1 MSNTHPIS
9 NIRHPTSKLVK
20 EVQPVRP
27 ASPRRAAQV
36 CFPDGRTFEAP
47 IGTPLED
54 FARAAFPAP
63 PVPVMAALVDGKLK
77 ELTWPVACDVEA
89 TPVTLAD
96 SDGVR
101 IYRRSLSF
109 LLVAAAQ
116 KLFPQ
121 AQVYVDY
128 PLPFGGYFCLV
139 RGREPF
145 TPQELDQ
152 LTALMQEMVA
162 ADLPITKERVPL
174 DQAVALFRGWGEK
187 EVVRLLTYRRKDYL
201 TLYQLDGVRDSFH
214 GYMVPSTGYLRL
226 FALRSYAPG
235 FVLQFPRR
243 HRPTEL
249 LPFEEFPHLAAVF
262 REYGEWVRRLAVE
275 DVGALN
281 EAIEAGRMSEII
293 LVAEALHEQRIAQI
307 AGDIARRRG
316 EVRLV
321 LIAGPSASGKTTLAR
336 RLAVQLLAAGIRPVA
351 ISLDDYFLEREHT
364 PRDEHGEYDFE
375 ALEAVDLALFN
386 DHLLRL
392 MEGESVPIPHYNF
405 RTGQREAG
413 ETLLLAPDHVLL
425 VEGIHGLNPALV
437 PALSPQ
443 RICRIYVSA
452 LTQLNIDRHN
462 RVSTTDTRLIRR
474 IVRDSWARGYSAQ
487 ETIARWESV
496 RRGEKRHIFPYQENA
511 DVMFNSAL
519 VYELAVL
526 KPLAEPLLF
535 QVKPSSRARVEVRR
549 LLAFLDWFLP
559 YSAGIVPSNSI
570 LREFI
575 GGSILEEFRPWRV
588 MKGRE
593 SNDEETIQLA

>member
-1 MSNTHPIS
+1 MDKT
-9 NIRHPTSKLVK
+9 TSVK
-20 EVQPVRP
+20 EVQPVTP

-36 CFPDGRTFEAP
+36 RFPDGRTFEAP
-47 IGTPLED
+47 IGTPLE
-54 FARAAFPAP
+54 AYLRAAFPDP

-77 ELTWPVACDVEA
+77 ELTWPVACDVEV
-89 TPVTLAD
+89 TPLTLAD

-121 AQVYVDY
+121 AHVYMDHS
-128 PLPFGGYFCLV
+128 LPFGGYFCQV

-145 TPQELDQ
+145 TPQELDR
-152 LTALMQEMVA
+152 LAARMREMIA
-162 ADLPITKERVPL
+162 ADLPITKEEVPL
-174 DQAVALFRGWGEK
+174 DQAVALFRGRGEG

-201 TLYQLDGVRDSFH
+201 TLYELNGVRDSFH
-214 GYMVPSTGYLRL
+214 GYMLPSTGYLRH
-226 FALRSYAPG
+226 FALRFYPPG

-243 HRPTEL
+243 HCPTEL
-249 LPFEEFPHLAAVF
+249 LPFEEFPQLVTVF
-262 REYGEWVRRLAVE
+262 QEYGEWVRRLAVE

-281 EAIEAGRMSEII
+281 EAMEAGRMPEII

-307 AGDIARRRG
+307 AGEIARRRG
-316 EVRLV
+316 ELRLV
-321 LIAGPSASGKTTLAR
+321 LIAGPSASGKTTFAR
-336 RLAVQLLAAGIRPVA
+336 RLAVQLLAAGVRPVA
-351 ISLDDYFLEREHT
+351 ISLDNYFLEREHT
-364 PRDEHGEYDFE
+364 PRDEWGEYDFE
-375 ALEAVDLALFN
+375 ALETLDLALFN

-392 MEGESVPIPHYNF
+392 MEGEAVSIPRFNF

-413 ETLLLAPDHVLL
+413 ETLLLGPDCVLL

-437 PALSPQ
+437 PALPRR
-443 RICRIYVSA
+443 RIYRIYVSA
-452 LTQLNIDRHN
+452 LTQLNIDHHN
-462 RVSTTDTRLIRR
+462 RVSTTDSRLIRR

-487 ETIARWESV
+487 ETLARWESV

-535 QVKPSSRARVEVRR
+535 HVKPSSRARVEGRR

-559 YSAGIVPSNSI
+559 YSSDIVPSNSI

-588 MKGRE
+588 ANG
-593 SNDEETIQLA
+593 Q

>member
-1 MSNTHPIS
+1 MSNTHPVS
-9 NIRHPTSKLVK
+9 NIQYPISKLVK
-20 EVQPVRP
+20 EVQPVKP

-36 CFPDGRTFEAP
+36 RFPDGRVFEAP
-47 IGTPLED
+47 IGTPLE
-54 FARAAFPAP
+54 ALVRAAFPDP

-77 ELTWPVACDVEA
+77 ELTWPVARDVET

-96 SDGVR
+96 SDGGR

-121 AQVYVDY
+121 AHVYVDY
-128 PLPFGGYFCLV
+128 SLPFGGYFCQV

-145 TPQELDQ
+145 TPQELDR
-152 LTALMQEMVA
+152 LAARMREMVA
-162 ADLPITKERVPL
+162 ADLPITKEQVPL
-174 DQAVALFRGWGEK
+174 DQAATIFCAQGED
-187 EVVRLLTYRRKDYL
+187 EMLRLLTYRRKDYL
-201 TLYQLDGVRDSFH
+201 TLYQLDGVRDCFH

-226 FALRSYAPG
+226 FALRSYPPG

-243 HRPTEL
+243 HRPTGL
-249 LPFEEFPHLAAVF
+249 LPFQEFPQLVAVF
-262 REYGEWVRRLAVE
+262 REYGEWVRRLAVQ

-321 LIAGPSASGKTTLAR
+321 LIAGPSASGKTTFAR

-351 ISLDDYFLEREHT
+351 ISLDNYFLDREHT
-364 PRDEHGEYDFE
+364 PRDERGQYDFE
-375 ALEAVDLALFN
+375 ALETVDLALFN
-386 DHLLRL
+386 EQLLSL
-392 MEGESVPIPHYNF
+392 MEGEAVSIPHYNF
-405 RTGQREAG
+405 CTGQRETG
-413 ETLLLAPDHVLL
+413 ETMFLGPDHVLL

-437 PALSPQ
+437 PALPPQ
-443 RICRIYVSA
+443 RIFRIYVSA
-452 LTQLNIDRHN
+452 VTQLNIDRHN
-462 RVSTTDTRLIRR
+462 RVSTTDSRLIRR
-474 IVRDSWARGYSAQ
+474 IVRDARTRGYSAQ

-496 RRGEKRHIFPYQENA
+496 RRGEKRRIFPYQENA

-535 QVKPSSRARVEVRR
+535 QIKPSSRARVEGRR

-559 YSAGIVPSNSI
+559 YASDIVPSNSI

-588 MKGRE
+588 QR
-593 SNDEETIQLA
+593 

>member
-1 MSNTHPIS
+1 MSNMQYPIA
-9 NIRHPTSKLVK
+9 KLVG
-20 EVQPVRP
+20 EVPAVRP
-27 ASPRRAAQV
+27 SSPRRAAQV
-36 CFPDGRTFEAP
+36 RFPDGRTFEAP
-47 IGTPLED
+47 IGTPLEA
-54 FARAAFPAP
+54 FVQAAFPDP

-77 ELTWPVACDVEA
+77 ELTWSVGCDVKA
-89 TPVTLAD
+89 APVTLAD

-121 AQVYVDY
+121 VQVYVDY
-128 PLPFGGYFCLV
+128 PLPFGGYFCQA

-145 TPQELDQ
+145 TPQELDRLAAQ
-152 LTALMQEMVA
+152 MREMVA
-162 ADLPITKERVPL
+162 ADLPITKQEVPL
-174 DQAVALFRGWGEK
+174 DQAVAFFRAQGE
-187 EVVRLLTYRRKDYL
+187 EDVVRLLTYRRKEYL

-214 GYMVPSTGYLRL
+214 GFMLPSTGYLRL
-226 FALRSYAPG
+226 FDLRAYPPG

-243 HRPTEL
+243 YQPTEL
-249 LPFEEFPHLAAVF
+249 LPFEEFPQLVAVF

-281 EAIEAGRMSEII
+281 QAIEAGRIPEII

-307 AGDIARRRG
+307 AGEIARRRG

-321 LIAGPSASGKTTLAR
+321 LIAGPSASGKTTFAR
-336 RLAVQLLAAGIRPVA
+336 RLAVQLLAAGVRPVA
-351 ISLDDYFLEREHT
+351 IGLDDYFLEREHT
-364 PRDEHGEYDFE
+364 PRDERGEYDFE
-375 ALEAVDLALFN
+375 ALEAVDLSLFN

-392 MEGESVPIPHYNF
+392 MEGKAVTTPHYNF
-405 RTGQREAG
+405 HTGRREVG
-413 ETLLLAPDHVLL
+413 EALHLAPDHVLL

-437 PALSPQ
+437 PALPPQ
-443 RICRIYVSA
+443 CIYRIYVSA

-474 IVRDSWARGYSAQ
+474 IVRDAWNRGYSAQ
-487 ETIARWESV
+487 ETLARWGSV

-535 QVKPSSRARVEVRR
+535 QVKPSSRARVEGRR

-559 YSAGIVPSNSI
+559 YALDIVPSNSI

-588 MKGRE
+588 QR
-593 SNDEETIQLA
+593 

>member
-1 MSNTHPIS
+1 MENTPS
-9 NIRHPTSKLVK
+9 VK
-20 EVQPVRP
+20 EIQPAVTP

-47 IGTPLED
+47 IGTPLE
-54 FARAAFPAP
+54 AYIQAAFPDP
-63 PVPVMAALVDGKLK
+63 PVPMMAALVDGKLK
-77 ELTWPVACDVEA
+77 ELTWSVTCDVEA
-89 TPVTLAD
+89 VPVTLAD
-96 SDGVR
+96 SDGGR

-128 PLPFGGYFCLV
+128 PLPFGGYFCEV

-145 TPQELDQ
+145 SPQELDR
-152 LTALMQEMVA
+152 LEARMQEMVA
-162 ADLPITKERVPL
+162 ADLRITKEQVPL
-174 DQAVALFRGWGEK
+174 DQAVELFRDRGE
-187 EVVRLLTYRRKDYL
+187 EEMVRLLAYRRKDYL
-201 TLYQLDGVRDSFH
+201 TLYQLDRVRDSFH

-226 FALRSYAPG
+226 FALRYYPPG
-235 FVLQFPRR
+235 FVLQFSRR

-249 LPFEEFPHLAAVF
+249 LPFGEFPQLVAVF
-262 REYGEWVRRLAVE
+262 REYGEWVRRLAVQN
-275 DVGALN
+275 VGALN
-281 EAIEAGRMSEII
+281 EAIEVGRMAEII

-307 AGDIARRRG
+307 AEEIARRRG

-321 LIAGPSASGKTTLAR
+321 LIAGPSASGKTTFAR
-336 RLAVQLLAAGIRPVA
+336 RLAVQLLAAGVRPVA
-351 ISLDDYFLEREHT
+351 VSLDDYFLERENT
-364 PRDEHGEYDFE
+364 PRDEHGEYNFE
-375 ALEAVDLALFN
+375 ALETLDLALFN

-392 MEGESVPIPHYNF
+392 MEGEAVSIPHFNF
-405 RTGQREAG
+405 RTGQREEG
-413 ETLLLAPDHVLL
+413 ETLLLGPDHVLL

-437 PALSPQ
+437 PALPRR
-443 RICRIYVSA
+443 RIYRIYVSA

-474 IVRDSWARGYSAQ
+474 IVRDSWARGYSAR
-487 ETIARWESV
+487 ETLARWESV

-535 QVKPSSRARVEVRR
+535 QVKPSSRARVEGRR

-559 YSAGIVPSNSI
+559 YSSDIVPSNSI

-575 GGSILEEFRPWRV
+575 GGSILEEFRPWQV
-588 MKGRE
+588 QK
-593 SNDEETIQLA
+593 

>member
-1 MSNTHPIS
+1 MENTP
-9 NIRHPTSKLVK
+9 LVK

-36 CFPDGRTFEAP
+36 RFPDGRVFEAP
-47 IGTPLED
+47 IGTPLEA
-54 FARAAFPAP
+54 FARAAFPDP
-63 PVPVMAALVDGKLK
+63 RVPVMAALVDGKLK

-89 TPVTLAD
+89 APVTLAD

-116 KLFPQ
+116 QIFPQ

-128 PLPFGGYFCLV
+128 PLPFGGCFCEV
-139 RGREPF
+139 RGRGPF
-145 TPQELDQ
+145 TPQELDR
-152 LTALMQEMVA
+152 LEARMREMVA
-162 ADLPITKERVPL
+162 ADLPITKEQVPL
-174 DQAVALFRGWGEK
+174 EQAVALFRSWGEE
-187 EVVRLLTYRRKDYL
+187 EVLRLLAYRRKDYL
-201 TLYQLDGVRDSFH
+201 TLYQLDGVRDCFQ
-214 GYMVPSTGYLRL
+214 GYMAPSTGYLRL
-226 FALRSYAPG
+226 FALRSYPPG

-249 LPFEEFPHLAAVF
+249 LPFEEFPQLVTVF

-293 LVAEALHEQRIAQI
+293 LVAEALHEQGIAQI
-307 AGDIARRRG
+307 AGEIGRRRG

-321 LIAGPSASGKTTLAR
+321 LIAGPSASGKTTFAR

-351 ISLDDYFLEREHT
+351 ISLDDYFLEREFT

-375 ALEAVDLALFN
+375 TLETVDLALFN

-392 MEGESVPIPHYNF
+392 MEGEAVSIPHYNF

-413 ETLLLAPDHVLL
+413 ETLFLGPDHVLL

-437 PALSPQ
+437 PALPS
-443 RICRIYVSA
+443 RCIYRIYVSA

-474 IVRDSWARGYSAQ
+474 IVRDAWARGYSAQ

-511 DVMFNSAL
+511 NVMFNSAL

-559 YSAGIVPSNSI
+559 YSSDIVPSNSI

-575 GGSILEEFRPWRV
+575 GGSILEEFKPWRIA
-588 MKGRE
+588 KG
-593 SNDEETIQLA
+593 Q

>member
-1 MSNTHPIS
+1 M
-9 NIRHPTSKLVK
+9 K
-20 EVQPVRP
+20 EVQPVKP
-27 ASPRRAAQV
+27 APPRRAAQV
-36 CFPDGRTFEAP
+36 RFPDGRVFEAP
-47 IGTPLED
+47 IGTPLEA
-54 FARAAFPAP
+54 FARAAFPDP
-63 PVPVMAALVDGKLK
+63 RVPVMAALVDGKLK

-89 TPVTLAD
+89 APITLAD
-96 SDGVR
+96 NDGER

-116 KLFPQ
+116 QLFPQ

-145 TPQELDQ
+145 SPQELDQ
-152 LTALMQEMVA
+152 LEARMREMVA
-162 ADLPITKERVPL
+162 ADLPITKEEVPL
-174 DQAVALFRGWGEK
+174 EQAVALFRGWGE
-187 EVVRLLTYRRKDYL
+187 EEMVRLLAYRRKDYL
-201 TLYQLDGVRDSFH
+201 TLYQLDGVRDCFH
-214 GYMVPSTGYLRL
+214 GYMAPSTGYLRL
-226 FALRSYAPG
+226 FALRSYPPG
-235 FVLQFPRR
+235 FALQFARR
-243 HRPTEL
+243 YRPTEL
-249 LPFEEFPHLAAVF
+249 LPFEEFPQLVAVF

-275 DVGALN
+275 EVGALN

-307 AGDIARRRG
+307 AGEIARRRG

-321 LIAGPSASGKTTLAR
+321 LIAGPSASGKTTFAR

-351 ISLDDYFLEREHT
+351 ISLDDYFLERELT
-364 PRDEHGEYDFE
+364 PRDEHGEYNFE
-375 ALEAVDLALFN
+375 ALETVDLALFN
-386 DHLLRL
+386 NHLLRL
-392 MEGESVPIPHYNF
+392 MEGEAVSIPHYNF
-405 RTGQREAG
+405 RTGRREEG
-413 ETLLLAPDHVLL
+413 ETLFLGPDHVLL

-437 PALSPQ
+437 PALPPQ
-443 RICRIYVSA
+443 HIYRIYVSA

-474 IVRDSWARGYSAQ
+474 IVRDARTRGYSAQ

-496 RRGEKRHIFPYQENA
+496 RRGERDYIFPYQENA

-535 QVKPSSRARVEVRR
+535 QVKPSSRARVEGRR

-559 YSAGIVPSNSI
+559 YSSDIVPSNSI

-588 MKGRE
+588 MKEGE
-593 SNDEETIQLA
+593 SNGEKTVQLA

>member
-1 MSNTHPIS
+1 MP
-9 NIRHPTSKLVK
+9 LVK
-20 EVQPVRP
+20 EVQAVKP

-36 CFPDGRTFEAP
+36 RFPDSRAFEAP
-47 IGTPLED
+47 IGTPLEA
-54 FARAAFPAP
+54 FVRAAFPDP

-89 TPVTLAD
+89 APVTLAD
-96 SDGVR
+96 SDGGR

-109 LLVAAAQ
+109 LLVAAAR

-128 PLPFGGYFCLV
+128 SLPFGGYFCQV

-145 TPQELDQ
+145 TPQELDR
-152 LTALMQEMVA
+152 LAARMREMVA
-162 ADLPITKERVPL
+162 ADLPINKEQVPL
-174 DQAVALFRGWGEK
+174 DQAGALFRAQGED
-187 EVVRLLTYRRKDYL
+187 EMVRLLTYRRKDYL

-214 GYMVPSTGYLRL
+214 GYMAPSTGYLRL
-226 FALRSYAPG
+226 FALRFYPPG

-243 HRPTEL
+243 YRPTEL
-249 LPFEEFPHLAAVF
+249 LPFREFPQLVAVF
-262 REYGEWVRRLAVE
+262 REYGEWVRRLAIQ

-321 LIAGPSASGKTTLAR
+321 LIAGPSASGKTTFAR

-351 ISLDDYFLEREHT
+351 VSLDDYFLEREHT
-364 PRDEHGEYDFE
+364 PRDERGEYDFE
-375 ALEAVDLALFN
+375 ALETVDLALFN

-392 MEGESVPIPHYNF
+392 MEGEAVSIPHYNF
-405 RTGQREAG
+405 RVGQREAG
-413 ETLLLAPDHVLL
+413 ETLRLRPDHVLL
-425 VEGIHGLNPALV
+425 VEGIHGLNPTLV
-437 PALSPQ
+437 PSLPS
-443 RICRIYVSA
+443 RRIYRIYASA
-452 LTQLNIDRHN
+452 LTQLSIDRHN
-462 RVSTTDTRLIRR
+462 RVSTTDSRLIRR
-474 IVRDSWARGYSAQ
+474 IVRDAWARGYSAQ

-535 QVKPSSRARVEVRR
+535 QVKPSSRARVEGRR

-559 YSAGIVPSNSI
+559 YSLDIVPSNSI

-588 MKGRE
+588 
-593 SNDEETIQLA
+593 SNGQ

>member
-1 MSNTHPIS
+1 MIMESTP
-9 NIRHPTSKLVK
+9 VK
-20 EVQPVRP
+20 EIQPVRP

-36 CFPDGRTFEAP
+36 RFPDGRAFEAS
-47 IGTPLED
+47 IGTPLEA
-54 FARAAFPAP
+54 FVQVAFPDPAM
-63 PVPVMAALVDGKLK
+63 PVMAALVDGKLK
-77 ELTWPVACDVEA
+77 ELTWPVTCDVEA
-89 TPVTLAD
+89 APLTLAD
-96 SDGVR
+96 SDGER

-116 KLFPQ
+116 QLFPQ

-128 PLPFGGYFCLV
+128 PLPFGGYFCQV

-152 LTALMQEMVA
+152 LEARMREMVV
-162 ADLPITKERVPL
+162 ADLPITREQVPL
-174 DQAVALFRGWGEK
+174 DQAVAFFRAQRED
-187 EVVRLLTYRRKDYL
+187 EMVRLLSYRRKDYL
-201 TLYQLDGVRDSFH
+201 TLYELDGVRDSLH

-226 FALRSYAPG
+226 FALRPHPLG
-235 FVLQFPRR
+235 FVLQFARR
-243 HRPTEL
+243 YRPTEL
-249 LPFEEFPHLAAVF
+249 LSFEEFPQLVAVF
-262 REYGEWVRRLAVE
+262 REYGDWVRRLAVG

-281 EAIEAGRMSEII
+281 EAIEAGRMPEII

-307 AGDIARRRG
+307 AGEIARRRG
-316 EVRLV
+316 EVWLV
-321 LIAGPSASGKTTLAR
+321 LIAGPSASGKTTFAR

-351 ISLDDYFLEREHT
+351 ISLDDYFLEREDT

-375 ALEAVDLALFN
+375 GLETVDLALFN

-392 MEGESVPIPHYNF
+392 MEGEAVPIPHYNF
-405 RTGQREAG
+405 RTGQREEG
-413 ETLLLAPDHVLL
+413 ETLLLGPDHVLL

-437 PALSPQ
+437 SALPPQ
-443 RICRIYVSA
+443 QVYRIYVSA

-462 RVSTTDTRLIRR
+462 RVSTTDSRLIRR
-474 IVRDSWARGYSAQ
+474 MVRDAWARGYSAQ
-487 ETIARWESV
+487 DTIAHWERV
-496 RRGEKRHIFPYQENA
+496 RRGERDYIFPYQENA

-535 QVKPSSRARVEVRR
+535 QVKPSSRARVEGRR

-559 YSAGIVPSNSI
+559 YSSDIVPSNSI

-588 MKGRE
+588 QR
-593 SNDEETIQLA
+593 

>member
-1 MSNTHPIS
+1 MENTPS
-9 NIRHPTSKLVK
+9 VK
-20 EVQPVRP
+20 EVQSVTLV
-27 ASPRRAAQV
+27 SPRRAAQV
-36 CFPDGRTFEAP
+36 RFPDGRTFEAP
-47 IGTPLED
+47 IGTPLEA
-54 FARAAFPAP
+54 FVRAAFPDP
-63 PVPVMAALVDGKLK
+63 PVSVMAALVDGKLR
-77 ELTWPVACDVEA
+77 ELTWLVACDVEA
-89 TPVTLAD
+89 VPVTLAE
-96 SDGVR
+96 SDGGR

-121 AQVYVDY
+121 AHVYIDHS
-128 PLPFGGYFCLV
+128 LPFGGYFCQV

-145 TPQELDQ
+145 TPQELDR
-152 LTALMQEMVA
+152 LAARMHEMIA
-162 ADLPITKERVPL
+162 ADLPITKEEVPL
-174 DQAVALFRGWGEK
+174 DEAVALFRAQGED
-187 EVVRLLTYRRKDYL
+187 EMARLLTYRRKDYL
-201 TLYQLDGVRDSFH
+201 TLYQLDGARDSFH

-226 FALRSYAPG
+226 FALRLHPPG

-243 HRPTEL
+243 YRPTEL
-249 LPFEEFPHLAAVF
+249 LPFEEFPQLGAVF
-262 REYGEWVRRLAVE
+262 REYGEWVRRLAVQ

-281 EAIEAGRMSEII
+281 EAVEAGRMSEII

-307 AGDIARRRG
+307 AGEIARQRA

-321 LIAGPSASGKTTLAR
+321 LIAGPSASGKTTFAR
-336 RLAVQLLAAGIRPVA
+336 RLAVQLLAAGVRPVA
-351 ISLDDYFLEREHT
+351 ISLDNYFLEREHT
-364 PRDEHGEYDFE
+364 PRDVWGEYDFE
-375 ALEAVDLALFN
+375 ALETLDLALFN

-392 MEGESVPIPHYNF
+392 MEGEAVPIPHYNF
-405 RTGQREAG
+405 HTGQREEG
-413 ETLLLAPDHVLL
+413 ETLLLGPDHVLL

-437 PALSPQ
+437 PALPPQ
-443 RICRIYVSA
+443 RIYRIYVSA

-462 RVSTTDTRLIRR
+462 RVSTTDSRLIRR
-474 IVRDSWARGYSAQ
+474 IVRDAWARGYSAQ
-487 ETIARWESV
+487 ETLARWESV

-511 DVMFNSAL
+511 GVMFNSAL

-559 YSAGIVPSNSI
+559 YASDIVPSNSI

-588 MKGRE
+588 
-593 SNDEETIQLA
+593 

>member
-1 MSNTHPIS
+1 MENTP
-9 NIRHPTSKLVK
+9 LVK

-27 ASPRRAAQV
+27 ASPRRGAQV
-36 CFPDGRTFEAP
+36 RFPGGRVFEAP
-47 IGTPLED
+47 IGTPLEA
-54 FARAAFPAP
+54 FARAAFPDP
-63 PVPVMAALVDGKLK
+63 RVPVMAALVDGKLK
-77 ELTWPVACDVEA
+77 ELTWPVTRDVEA
-89 TPVTLAD
+89 APVTLAD

-128 PLPFGGYFCLV
+128 PLPFGGYFCEV
-139 RGREPF
+139 RGRGPF
-145 TPQELDQ
+145 TPQELD
-152 LTALMQEMVA
+152 LLEARMREMVA
-162 ADLPITKERVPL
+162 ADLPLTKEQVPL
-174 DQAVALFRGWGEK
+174 EQAVALFRSWGEE
-187 EVVRLLTYRRKDYL
+187 EVIRLLAYRRKDYL
-201 TLYQLDGVRDSFH
+201 TLYQLDGVRDCFQ

-226 FALRSYAPG
+226 FALRSYPPG

-249 LPFEEFPHLAAVF
+249 LPFQEFPQLVAVF

-307 AGDIARRRG
+307 AGEIVQRRG
-316 EVRLV
+316 ELRLV
-321 LIAGPSASGKTTLAR
+321 LIAGPSASGKTTFAR

-351 ISLDDYFLEREHT
+351 ISLDDYFLDREDT
-364 PRDEHGEYDFE
+364 LRDERGEYDFE
-375 ALEAVDLALFN
+375 TLETVDLALLN

-392 MEGESVPIPHYNF
+392 MEGEAVSIPHYNF

-413 ETLLLAPDHVLL
+413 EALFLGPDHVLL

-437 PALSPQ
+437 PALPP
-443 RICRIYVSA
+443 RCIYRIYVSA

-462 RVSTTDTRLIRR
+462 RVSTTDSRLIRR
-474 IVRDSWARGYSAQ
+474 IVRDARARGYSAQ

-496 RRGEKRHIFPYQENA
+496 RRGERDYIFPYQENA

-559 YSAGIVPSNSI
+559 YSSDIVPSNSI

-588 MKGRE
+588 TNR
-593 SNDEETIQLA
+593 Q

>member
-1 MSNTHPIS
+1 M
-9 NIRHPTSKLVK
+9 K

-36 CFPDGRTFEAP
+36 RFPDGRVFEAP
-47 IGTPLED
+47 IGTLLETLV
-54 FARAAFPAP
+54 RAAFPDP

-77 ELTWPVACDVEA
+77 ELTWPVTRDVEA

-109 LLVAAAQ
+109 LLVVAAQ

-128 PLPFGGYFCLV
+128 SLPFGGYFCQV

-152 LTALMQEMVA
+152 LAARMREMVA
-162 ADLPITKERVPL
+162 ADLPITKEQVPL
-174 DQAVALFRGWGEK
+174 DQAVALFRAQGE
-187 EVVRLLTYRRKDYL
+187 EEMVRLLTYRRKDYL
-201 TLYQLDGVRDSFH
+201 TLYQLDGVRDCFH
-214 GYMVPSTGYLRL
+214 GYMVPSTGYLSL
-226 FALRSYAPG
+226 FALRPYPPG

-249 LPFEEFPHLAAVF
+249 LPFQEFPQLVAVF
-262 REYGEWVRRLAVE
+262 REYGEWVRRLAVQ

-321 LIAGPSASGKTTLAR
+321 LIAGPSASGKTTFAR

-351 ISLDDYFLEREHT
+351 ICLDDYFLDREHT
-364 PRDEHGEYDFE
+364 PRDERGQYDFE

-392 MEGESVPIPHYNF
+392 MEGEAVCIPHYNF

-413 ETLLLAPDHVLL
+413 ETLLLGPDHVLL

-437 PALSPQ
+437 PALPPQ
-443 RICRIYVSA
+443 CIYRIYVSA

-462 RVSTTDTRLIRR
+462 RVSTTDSRLIRR
-474 IVRDSWARGYSAQ
+474 IVRDAWARGYSAQ

-511 DVMFNSAL
+511 DVMFSSAL

-535 QVKPSSRARVEVRR
+535 QVKPSSRARVEGRR

-559 YSAGIVPSNSI
+559 YSSDIVPSNSI

-588 MKGRE
+588 QR
-593 SNDEETIQLA
+593 

>member
-1 MSNTHPIS
+1 MENTP
-9 NIRHPTSKLVK
+9 LVK

-36 CFPDGRTFEAP
+36 RFPDGRVFEAP
-47 IGTPLED
+47 IGTPLEA
-54 FARAAFPAP
+54 FARAAFPDP
-63 PVPVMAALVDGKLK
+63 RVPVMAALVDGKLK

-89 TPVTLAD
+89 APVTLAD

-116 KLFPQ
+116 QIFPQ

-128 PLPFGGYFCLV
+128 PLPFGGCFCEV
-139 RGREPF
+139 RGRGPF
-145 TPQELDQ
+145 TPQELDR
-152 LTALMQEMVA
+152 LEARMREMVA
-162 ADLPITKERVPL
+162 ADLPITKEQVPL
-174 DQAVALFRGWGEK
+174 EQAVALFRSWGEE
-187 EVVRLLTYRRKDYL
+187 EVLRLLAYRRKDYL
-201 TLYQLDGVRDSFH
+201 TLYQLDGVRDCFQ
-214 GYMVPSTGYLRL
+214 GYMAPSTGYLRL
-226 FALRSYAPG
+226 FALRSYPPG

-249 LPFEEFPHLAAVF
+249 LPFEEFPQLVTVF

-293 LVAEALHEQRIAQI
+293 LVAEALHEQGIAQI
-307 AGDIARRRG
+307 AGEIGRRRG

-321 LIAGPSASGKTTLAR
+321 LIAGPSASGKTTFAR

-351 ISLDDYFLEREHT
+351 ISLDDYFLEREFT

-375 ALEAVDLALFN
+375 TLETVDLALFN

-392 MEGESVPIPHYNF
+392 MEGEAVSIPHYNF

-413 ETLLLAPDHVLL
+413 ETLFLGPDHVLL

-437 PALSPQ
+437 PALPS
-443 RICRIYVSA
+443 RCIYRIYVSA

-474 IVRDSWARGYSAQ
+474 IVRDAWARGYSAQ

-559 YSAGIVPSNSI
+559 YSSDIVPSNSI

-575 GGSILEEFRPWRV
+575 GGSILEEFKPWRIA
-588 MKGRE
+588 KG
-593 SNDEETIQLA
+593 Q